1 MVVIV
6 ASGNSVCSVARRHG
20 LSPHQLFSWR
30 RLLREAAGG
39 Y

>member
-1 MVVIV
+1 M
-6 ASGNSVCSVARRHG
+6 
-20 LSPHQLFSWR
+20 SPHQLFSWR